1 MQQYR
6 FAAEQHKLFGCI
18 ASKPSARSS
27 GYDNDVSLHKALELP
42 VGGETYY
49 PRKECFVFGVFE
61 NVQFFE
67 SQTTKVFHLTLR
79 IVDAC
84 VFGNDIVNKCLVVD
98 VDVVFVEYIDDVYSF
113 FFVCRPDGM

>member
-18 ASKPSARSS
+18 ASKSSARSS

-49 PRKECFVFGVFE
+49 P
-61 NVQFFE
+61 
-67 SQTTKVFHLTLR
+67 
-79 IVDAC
+79 
-84 VFGNDIVNKCLVVD
+84 
-98 VDVVFVEYIDDVYSF
+98 
-113 FFVCRPDGM
+113 

>member
-6 FAAEQHKLFGCI
+6 FTAEQHKLFGCI

-49 PRKECFVFGVFE
+49 PRKECFVRHHRYGTVALFG
-61 NVQFFE
+61 
-67 SQTTKVFHLTLR
+67 
-79 IVDAC
+79 
-84 VFGNDIVNKCLVVD
+84 FGKTSV
-98 VDVVFVEYIDDVYSF
+98 
-113 FFVCRPDGM
+113 